1 MTFTCN
7 NEIFHPA
14 FFGYKNLPDSIEIEN
29 CKLIPIKALRL
40 KYQGTSSSDGTFCVQ
55 NIRSLC
61 KFLEISLHRPV
72 RGLYCIEES
81 YLKFFNTLYQFY
93 MKEVSTYIH
102 HPNHYYNYN
111 GDLMCARYNL
121 KTHVTTY
128 EKKCDGEVIRN
139 MFDKVMK

>member
-1 MTFTCN
+1 M
-7 NEIFHPA
+7 
-14 FFGYKNLPDSIEIEN
+14 
-29 CKLIPIKALRL
+29 IPIKALRL

-111 GDLMCARYNL
+111 GDLMCARYNW

>member
-29 CKLIPIKALRL
+29 CKLIPVKTLRL
-40 KYQGTSSSDGTFCVQ
+40 KYQGTSSSDGVFCVK

-61 KFLEISLHRPV
+61 KFLEIQLHRPV
-72 RGLYCIEES
+72 RGLYCIEER

-93 MKEVSTYIH
+93 IKEASLFIH
-102 HPNHYYNYN
+102 HSNHYYNYN
-111 GDLMCARYNL
+111 GDLMWCIYSW
-121 KTHVTTY
+121 KTGKTLY

-139 MFDKVMK
+139 IFDKVMK